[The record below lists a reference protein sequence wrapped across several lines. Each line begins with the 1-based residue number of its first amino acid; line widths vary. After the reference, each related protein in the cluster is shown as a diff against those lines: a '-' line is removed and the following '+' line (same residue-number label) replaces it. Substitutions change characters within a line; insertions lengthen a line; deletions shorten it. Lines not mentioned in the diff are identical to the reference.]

1 MYGKIKLPIV
11 VAGLATASAG
21 FAVPAMAEPAFSTA
35 SVTVDYRGVDLTSQK
50 GRETLDRRVNAAI
63 SAMCGQ
69 AIFGTR
75 EEAEAL
81 QQCRIEAR
89 TAVEPQLQAAKTRA
103 TTNVASV
110 R

>member
-11 VAGLATASAG
+11 AAGLAVAFAS
-21 FAVPAMAEPAFSTA
+21 PAMAQPNYSTA
-35 SVTVDYRGVDLTSQK
+35 AVTVDYRGVDLSSQK

-69 AIFGTR
+69 PIFGTR

-81 QQCRIEAR
+81 RNCRIEAR
-89 TAVEPQLQAAKTRA
+89 TAVEPQLQAALASANTK
-103 TTNVASV
+103 VASV

>member
-1 MYGKIKLPIV
+1 MFGKFKLPIV
-11 VAGLATASAG
+11 AAGLAVA
-21 FAVPAMAEPAFSTA
+21 FAAPAMAEPSYSTA
-35 SVTVDYRGVDLTSQK
+35 AVTVDYRGVDLTSQK

-69 AIFGTR
+69 PVFGTR

-81 QQCRIEAR
+81 RNCRIEAR
-89 TAVEPQLQAAKTRA
+89 TAVEPQVQSALASANTK
-103 TTNVASV
+103 VASA

>member
-1 MYGKIKLPIV
+1 MYGKITLPIV
-11 VAGLATASAG
+11 ALGLAVA
-21 FAVPAMAEPAFSTA
+21 FATPAMAEPAFSTA
-35 SVTVDYRGVDLTSQK
+35 SVTVDYKGVDLTSQK

-69 AIFGTR
+69 PVFGTR

-89 TAVEPQLQAAKTRA
+89 TAVEPQIQAANARA
-103 TTNVASV
+103 STKVAA

>member
-11 VAGLATASAG
+11 AAGLAVVFSA
-21 FAVPAMAEPAFSTA
+21 PAMAEPSYSTA
-35 SVTVDYRGVDLTSQK
+35 AVTVDYRGVDLTSQK

-63 SAMCGQ
+63 STMCGQ
-69 AIFGTR
+69 PIFGTR

-81 QQCRIEAR
+81 RNCRIEAR
-89 TAVEPQLQAAKTRA
+89 TAVEPQLQAVLASANTK
-103 TTNVASV
+103 VAA

>member
-11 VAGLATASAG
+11 AAGLAVAFAS
-21 FAVPAMAEPAFSTA
+21 PAMAEPSYSTA
-35 SVTVDYRGVDLTSQK
+35 AVTVDYRGVDLSSKK

-69 AIFGTR
+69 PIFGTR

-81 QQCRIEAR
+81 RNCRIEAR
-89 TAVEPQLQAAKTRA
+89 TAVEPQLQSVLASANTK
-103 TTNVASV
+103 VASA

>member
-1 MYGKIKLPIV
+1 MYGQFKLPIV
-11 VAGLATASAG
+11 AAGLAVA
-21 FAVPAMAEPAFSTA
+21 FAAPVMAEPSYSTA
-35 SVTVDYRGVDLTSQK
+35 AVTVDYRGVDLTSQK

-69 AIFGTR
+69 PIFGTR

-81 QQCRIEAR
+81 RNCRIEAR
-89 TAVEPQLQAAKTRA
+89 TAVGPQLKAVLASANTK
-103 TTNVASV
+103 VASA